1 MSARRPIAASL
12 AKAYG
17 DAEPATLKAKCPA
30 LTIASFDKPEIV
42 EPVQFVK
49 DARGWRAGAGA
60 WVQRAT
66 LDACGTKVLRRIL
79 VETKSDNTLRTR
91 ALLPG
96 EYAGGYKLEETARAY
111 VVDSMMNV
119 IACKDWKT
127 AAVLDIALVSK
138 PTAGRWR
145 ETWTALVCG
154 KTVTARGG
162 LCAERREHRREHQ
175 PDQGALTGIRGRETP
190 RRGAPFRARPTRSG
204 RRGSASA
211 RSSAAS
217 GERPA
222 APSGRDRSRK

>member
-1 MSARRPIAASL
+1 MTRRAYHVAFTVLKGLALAAVLMGTAEAQSQQALFDGYVGSAAYRGIL

-154 KTVTARGG
+154 KTVTARVDYVPNGVNTDVNTSQIK
-162 LCAERREHRREHQ
+162 AH
-175 PDQGALTGIRGRETP
+175 
-190 RRGAPFRARPTRSG
+190 
-204 RRGSASA
+204 
-211 RSSAAS
+211 
-217 GERPA
+217 
-222 APSGRDRSRK
+222 